1 MYVYSAKLERVI
13 DGDTLEV
20 VIDLGFN
27 IFRKIK
33 IRLKDIDTPEIFRP
47 SCEKEK
53 KHGEDAK
60 KFVEDFLLG
69 TTYSGELIVK
79 TVRDSGIYS
88 RYSAVVYRYL
98 GGFDLRSQ
106 ATLSDVLKEHGFEKK
121 ELY

>member
-1 MYVYSAKLERVI
+1 MYVYRADLNRVI

-20 VIDLGFN
+20 TIDLGFN

-53 KHGEDAK
+53 DHGEKAK
-60 KFVEDFLLG
+60 TFVEDFLMKTKFPG
-69 TTYSGELIVK
+69 QLIVK
-79 TVRDSGIYS
+79 TVKDASIYT
-88 RYSAVVYRYL
+88 RYIAVVYRYM